1 MLRQWGGKPSV
12 SRCFEHSAGR
22 SVPYYG
28 VDGRRPIKNVVPAAT
43 RRVIADF
50 CNKIRQKRTSSRLF
64 DHLVGASEQRW
75 RYGEADCSGGLE
87 VDDQLEL
94 DWGLDG
100 KVARLLAL
108 QDAIDIGPYTPII
121 IN

>member
-1 MLRQWGGKPSV
+1 MQ
-12 SRCFEHSAGR
+12 
-22 SVPYYG
+22 
-28 VDGRRPIKNVVPAAT
+28 
-43 RRVIADF
+43 
-50 CNKIRQKRTSSRLF
+50 CNKETLLF

-75 RYGEADCSGGLE
+75 RYGEAECSGGLE
-87 VDDQLEL
+87 VNDQLKL